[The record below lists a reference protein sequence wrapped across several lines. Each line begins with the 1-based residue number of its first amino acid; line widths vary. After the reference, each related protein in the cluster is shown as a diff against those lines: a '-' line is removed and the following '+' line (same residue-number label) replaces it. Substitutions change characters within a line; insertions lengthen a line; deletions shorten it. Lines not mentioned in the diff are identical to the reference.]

1 MKRKAVKQKGKRKKA
16 NLRKKEKGVKRSNSE
31 RYRKEE
37 GVGWKRKGRMDGI
50 KGKRRRKE
58 GRKKRQRGVGTNS
71 QRNRKWWTR
80 KKRCGVKKER
90 GSEGLLV
97 EKEVGALKGNGEE
110 MG

>member
-1 MKRKAVKQKGKRKKA
+1 MEKKKKKKRKRREKEEKKKRK
-16 NLRKKEKGVKRSNSE
+16 RRE
-31 RYRKEE
+31 KEE
-37 GVGWKRKGRMDGI
+37 
-50 KGKRRRKE
+50 KE
-58 GRKKRQRGVGTNS
+58 EKEEKSTNGRKKRQRGVGTNS

>member
-1 MKRKAVKQKGKRKKA
+1 MKYQKIGESGEKRKRREKEEKKKRK
-16 NLRKKEKGVKRSNSE
+16 RRE
-31 RYRKEE
+31 KEE
-37 GVGWKRKGRMDGI
+37 
-50 KGKRRRKE
+50 KE
-58 GRKKRQRGVGTNS
+58 EKEEKSTNGRKKRQRGVGTNS